1 MTFKVYN
8 LMEGKI
14 MDEKEKIVKEIEA
27 LCENF
32 MNDFGKMVAKI
43 REKDYDGAKKI
54 IKKQ

>member
-1 MTFKVYN
+1 
-8 LMEGKI
+8 
-14 MDEKEKIVKEIEA
+14 MDEKEKIVEEIEV